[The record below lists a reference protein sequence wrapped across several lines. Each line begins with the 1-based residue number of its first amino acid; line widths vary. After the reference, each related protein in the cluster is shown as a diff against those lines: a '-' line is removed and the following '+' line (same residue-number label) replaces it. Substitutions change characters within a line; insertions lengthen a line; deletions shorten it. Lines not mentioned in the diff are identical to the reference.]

1 MATNAKK
8 FKYSSFFKIICVI
21 LCAITFF
28 MAVRTGILT
37 VLSFVYEEDNAFS
50 SEQSGKMTDW
60 TQSESFYTQFVN
72 DALYAVS
79 RVTYDEDYKA
89 IKKRLTDNKDKIITS
104 AYKEVVELKNES
116 QKEYEA
122 DNYSDYE
129 EDEYSDDEPETTTMI
144 NQASSEK
151 TTALYQEEFENY
163 NKENPRER
171 IFEIQIN
178 GTYYGDLTIDSNDTE
193 ESLAKRFDGE
203 FDAWIEQTLTGSLE
217 ASSDYRVSSNEACC
231 YSSFEKLS
239 CKNIDK
245 LNETAVLNSDIY
257 YIFKEGKAEYKGIDK
272 AVAEGVT
279 ARINS
284 LTEFADKVTLYL
296 YIPSIK
302 DLNSTGIAATISR
315 TSNEYSLIKEF
326 HGVADKYYKNVTK
339 YAAESIILL
348 VLSFIF
354 GFYYFTITGKK
365 SKEEAAKLRFYDYV
379 PLELGLGI
387 AGGAGIAAGA
397 LVVNLLDSRLIIPYS
412 MITSEVMLA
421 FALVCWVGLF
431 MVCCSAA
438 RNINS
443 DRKFYKHLLT
453 FWVGYAIWK
462 MLVFL
467 WAVTLKAADK
477 AKELFKKIFDSEKN
491 LFSLLSYKPTKFKR
505 NIIIL
510 ASILFSIHI
519 LLVLL
524 GVIFAFMDA
533 FALGVIA
540 VIFILTLAL
549 DIAVLHK
556 VAQYIK
562 NLDIIIDA
570 SSRHEDV
577 MLDLET
583 LDSSLRI
590 LSEGMRYT
598 NAELQNAI
606 NKAVKDERLR
616 TELITNVSHDLK
628 TPLTSII
635 TYVDLLSKCDIN
647 DKKAREYISVLDE
660 KGYKLKRLIDDLIE
674 ASKATSGNITI
685 NPSVMNLS
693 ELCLQ
698 ATVDAQAD
706 FEKAGLELI
715 VKQGEKPVI
724 VFADGTKTNRI
735 IENLLSNARKYSAKA
750 SRVYVNVYEESNMG
764 VFEIKNISA
773 KALDITPEE
782 LTERFVRGDESRS
795 EEGNGLGLSI
805 AKELAALQNGK
816 LELSID
822 GDLFKAKVILPI
834 K

>member
-21 LCAITFF
+21 LCALTFF
-28 MAVRTGILT
+28 MAVRTGVLT

-104 AYKEVVELKNES
+104 AYKEVVNLKNES

-122 DNYSDYE
+122 DYYSDYE

-144 NQASSEK
+144 NQESSEK

-163 NKENPRER
+163 NKENPRED
-171 IFEIQIN
+171 IFEIEIN
-178 GTYYGDLTIDSNDTE
+178 GTYYGDLTIYSNDTE
-193 ESLAKRFDGE
+193 ESLAKRFDDDC
-203 FDAWIEQTLTGSLE
+203 DANIEQTLSGSLE
-217 ASSDYRVSSNEACC
+217 ASSDYRVSSKEACY

-245 LNETAVLNSDIY
+245 LNETAVLSSDIY
-257 YIFKEGKAEYKGIDK
+257 YIFKDGKAEYKGIDK

-279 ARINS
+279 ARINN

-326 HGVADKYYKNVTK
+326 HSVADKYYNNVTK

-354 GFYYFTITGKK
+354 GFLYFTISGKK

-387 AGGAGIAAGA
+387 AGGAGIGAGA
-397 LVVNLLDSRLIIPYS
+397 LVVNLLESQLIIPYS
-412 MITSEVMLA
+412 MITAEVMLA
-421 FALVCWVGLF
+421 FALVCWAGLF

-438 RNINS
+438 RNINC
-443 DRKFYKHLLT
+443 DRKLYKHLLT
-453 FWVGYAIWK
+453 FWVGFAIWK
-462 MLVFL
+462 ALVLIHTHIIKLFEKIKKS
-467 WAVTLKAADK
+467 ANKATSV
-477 AKELFKKIFDSEKN
+477 LG
-491 LFSLLSYKPTKFKR
+491 YKPTKFKR
-505 NIIIL
+505 NIIII
-510 ASILFSIHI
+510 ASILMLVHI
-519 LLVLL
+519 LLVML
-524 GVIFAFMDA
+524 GVLFAFINA
-533 FALGVIA
+533 FALA
-540 VIFILTLAL
+540 VFAIIFIIVLAL
-549 DIAVLHK
+549 DIAVLYR

-590 LSEGMRYT
+590 LAEGMRYT

-635 TYVDLLSKCDIN
+635 TYVDLLSKCDIR
-647 DKKAREYISVLDE
+647 DEKAQEYIRVLDE

-674 ASKATSGNITI
+674 ASKVTSGNVSI

-698 ATVDAQAD
+698 ATVDVQSD
-706 FEKAGLELI
+706 FEKEGLELI

-750 SRVYVNVYEESNMG
+750 SRVYVNVYEENNTG

-782 LTERFVRGDESRS
+782 LTERFVRGDEARS

-805 AKELAALQNGK
+805 AKELAALQNGR

>member
-8 FKYSSFFKIICVI
+8 FKYSSFIKI
-21 LCAITFF
+21 LCVVLCAVTFF
-28 MAVRTGILT
+28 MAVRTGVLT
-37 VLSFVYEEDNAFS
+37 VLSFAYEEDNAFS
-50 SEQSGKMTDW
+50 AEQSGKMTDW
-60 TQSESFYTQFVN
+60 TQSESFYSQFVN
-72 DALYAVS
+72 DALYTVTK
-79 RVTYDEDYKA
+79 VTYDKDYKA
-89 IKKRLTDNKDKIITS
+89 TEKKLLENKDKIITE
-104 AYKEVVELKNES
+104 AYKQALQLKAEN

-122 DNYSDYE
+122 DNYSDE
-129 EDEYSDDEPETTTMI
+129 EEFDEYSDDETQATTAVIQTADSKPQET
-144 NQASSEK
+144 
-151 TTALYQEEFENY
+151 TTALYQEKFEKY
-163 NKENPRER
+163 NKESPRDS
-171 IFEIQIN
+171 IFSIEIN
-178 GTYYGDLTIDSNDTE
+178 GTYYGDMYVYSNDTE
-193 ESLAKRFDGE
+193 ESLSKRFVE
-203 FDAWIEQTLTGSLE
+203 NQNMWIEDKIGSSLE
-217 ASSDYRVSSNEACC
+217 NSGNYRLSSNEVCY
-231 YSSFEKLS
+231 YSSFEKHND
-239 CKNIDK
+239 KNIDE

-257 YIFKEGKAEYKGIDK
+257 YILKDGKAQYKGIDK
-272 AVAEGVT
+272 DVADGIT
-279 ARINS
+279 SRINGA
-284 LTEFADKVTLYL
+284 TEFADKVTLYL
-296 YIPSIK
+296 YIPSVK
-302 DLNSTGIAATISR
+302 DLNKTGIAATISR

-326 HGVADKYYKNVTK
+326 HAVTDKYNKNATK

-348 VLSFIF
+348 LISFIS

-365 SKEEAAKLRFYDYV
+365 RKDKAAKLRFYDYV
-379 PLELGLGI
+379 PLEIGLGI
-387 AGGAGIAAGA
+387 AGGAGVGA
-397 LVVNLLDSRLIIPYS
+397 FAVFVNLIESQLIIPYS
-412 MITSEVMLA
+412 MITAEALLA
-421 FALVCWVGLF
+421 IACVCWAGLF

-443 DRKFYKHLLT
+443 ERKFYKHLLT
-453 FWVGYAIWK
+453 YWILFAIWK
-462 MLVFL
+462 ALLFIR
-467 WAVTLKAADK
+467 TLIIK
-477 AKELFKKIFDSEKN
+477 LFNIIKKSANKTA
-491 LFSLLSYKPTKFKR
+491 SVLSYKPTKFKR
-505 NIIIL
+505 NIIII
-510 ASILFSIHI
+510 ASMFILVHI

-524 GVIFAFMDA
+524 GVIFAFINA
-533 FALGVIA
+533 FALA
-540 VIFILTLAL
+540 VFAIIFIIVLTL
-549 DIAVLHK
+549 DIAVLYK
-556 VAQYIK
+556 VANYIK
-562 NLDIIIDA
+562 NLDMIIDA

-583 LDSSLRI
+583 LDASLRT
-590 LSEGMRYT
+590 LAEGMRYT

-635 TYVDLLSKCDIN
+635 TYVDLLSKCDIK
-647 DKKAREYISVLDE
+647 DEKAQEYIKVLDE

-674 ASKATSGNITI
+674 ASKVTSGNITI

-698 ATVDAQAD
+698 ATVDAQSE

-724 VFADGTKTNRI
+724 IFADGTKTNRI

-750 SRVYVNVYEESNMG
+750 SRVYVNVYEENGKG

-805 AKELAALQNGK
+805 AKELASLQNGR